1 MLKPT
6 RTEPHK
12 PARSPRAPRPAR
24 RPHKARPHEP
34 RPAALAGPAILTSRL
49 EGDVDLIAPRGYHAS
64 VLLKLTHREDGHR
77 VFSWWMLAGRHDMD
91 AITVPFKYS
100 GEEIIRVDLPEGVP
114 LSREL
119 IEAQLDKFLD
129 LEGTEPP
136 DPPTVKG

>member
-1 MLKPT
+1 MLKST

-12 PARSPRAPRPAR
+12 PARSPRPAR
-24 RPHKARPHEP
+24 AHKARPHKP
-34 RPAALAGPAILTSRL
+34 RPAAVAGPQVQVSRL
-49 EGDVDLIAPRGYHAS
+49 DGDVDLIAPRGYHAS

-77 VFSWWMLAGRHDMD
+77 VFSWWTMAGRHDMD
-91 AITVPFKYS
+91 TITVPFKYS

-119 IEAQLDKFLD
+119 VEAKLDEFLEH
-129 LEGTEPP
+129 EGTEPP